1 MRPDFDLLGDPM
13 RRLMLALL
21 ATEHEL
27 CVCEFETAT
36 NLIQP
41 VVSRQL
47 SVLREGG
54 WVMSRRVGRW
64 MVYRL
69 ADDRPAWADQVVA
82 ALVAGGV
89 SAQELSAAAGRLAG
103 FVSRPTPLLRRA
115 S

>member
-1 MRPDFDLLGDPM
+1 MRPDLGLLGDPV

-27 CVCEFETAT
+27 CVCEFEAAT
-36 NLIQP
+36 TLIQP

-54 WVMSRRVGRW
+54 WLMSRRVGRW

-82 ALVAGGV
+82 ALLAGGV
-89 SAQELSAAAGRLAG
+89 PAPQLSAAAGRLAG
-103 FVSRPTPLLRRA
+103 YASRPTPLPLKA